1 MFLETD
7 SMRENDL
14 LDRFGTFLLE
24 AGYGP
29 GDRLPSEAELA
40 TRFGVSRGTL
50 REVIMHL
57 CFLGVLERA
66 TSRGTHVC
74 AVKSTSIVQ
83 DLAFRLEISGYSFAE
98 LKETR
103 LCMETAVLPLVV
115 RRFTPEHEEALLANI
130 AEMEALRDDPEQADG
145 LDKEFHL
152 GLFDV
157 CGNRTLR
164 LFSHVTAR
172 LFDQVFREKFL
183 NPDAVMKSAGNHRA
197 VLAAIAA
204 ADTASAGQLL
214 AAHIEGT

>member
-1 MFLETD
+1 MH
-7 SMRENDL
+7 RNDL

-29 GDRLPSEAELA
+29 GDRLPSEADLA

-50 REVIMHL
+50 REVIIHL

-74 AVKSTSIVQ
+74 AVESTSIVQ

-115 RRFTPEHEEALLANI
+115 RRFTPQHEESLQANI
-130 AEMEALRDDPEQADG
+130 TEMETLRADPERADL

-172 LFDQVFREKFL
+172 LFDQAFRQKFL
-183 NPDAVMKSAGNHRA
+183 NPDAVMKSVRDHRT
-197 VLAAIAA
+197 VLAAIAGG
-204 ADTASAGQLL
+204 DTVLARQLL